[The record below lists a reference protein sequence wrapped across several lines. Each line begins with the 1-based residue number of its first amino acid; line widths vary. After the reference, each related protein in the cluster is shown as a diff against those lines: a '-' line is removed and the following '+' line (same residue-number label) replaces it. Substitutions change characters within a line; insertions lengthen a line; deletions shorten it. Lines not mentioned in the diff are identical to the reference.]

1 MRLAIVGAGP
11 AGAALALL
19 FARRGIEVALVE
31 RQSDFAREFRGEG
44 LMPSGVDAL
53 QQMGLGAELDALP
66 HAAVGE
72 ISVWLGPR
80 RVLAFGLDDAPAGTP
95 LPRFVSQPAL
105 LEMLVAQAGKHAGFE
120 LLRGAT
126 VRDLIVEHGRVAGV
140 RVEGPGGVARDVR
153 ADFTLGCDGRASLVR
168 KRAGLERERSAQA
181 FDVVWC
187 KLPLPEF
194 MRGRARACLGRGHF
208 AILLPAPDGRLQLGW
223 MIEKGHFGELRR
235 AGVEHWIAELAAN
248 VPPDLSDWIRGHA
261 GEITHPFLL
270 DVVCDHLDVWSAPGV
285 LLVGDAAHPMSPV
298 GAQGIN
304 IALRDAL
311 VVANQLGPALLRGAA
326 PAELDA
332 AALRVVEERL
342 PEVRAIQALQSQP
355 PRVILQTTPA
365 SRFIMR
371 WIFPTL
377 ARTGI
382 FQAAFARAF
391 PRMAFGTTGVRL
403 AF

>member
-1 MRLAIVGAGP
+1 MRVAIVGAGP

-19 FARRGIEVALVE
+19 FARRGIEVALIE

-66 HAAVGE
+66 QAAVSE
-72 ISVWLGPR
+72 ISVWLGAR
-80 RVLAFGLDDAPAGTP
+80 RVLTLGVADGPADMP

-126 VRDLIVEHGRVAGV
+126 VRDLLSENGRVAGV
-140 RVEGPGGVARDVR
+140 RVDGAGGTRELR
-153 ADFTLGCDGRASLVR
+153 ADYTIGCDGRASLVR
-168 KRAGLERERSAQA
+168 KRAALERERSAQA

-194 MRGRARACLGRGHF
+194 MRGRARACFGRGHF
-208 AILLPAPDGRLQLGW
+208 AILLPSPDGRLQLGW
-223 MIEKGHFGELRR
+223 MIAKGHFGDLRR
-235 AGVEHWIAELAAN
+235 AGIEHWIAELASN
-248 VPPDLSDWIRGHA
+248 VPPDLADWIRAHA
-261 GEITHPFLL
+261 GEITQPFLL

-285 LLVGDAAHPMSPV
+285 LLIGDAAHPMSPV
-298 GAQGIN
+298 GAQGLN

-311 VVANQLGPALLRGAA
+311 VAANQLGPSLLRGGTQE
-326 PAELDA
+326 ELDA
-332 AALRVVEERL
+332 AARRVVDERL
-342 PEVRAIQALQSQP
+342 PEVRAIQAMQSQP
-355 PRVILQTTPA
+355 PRVILQTTPG

-371 WIFPTL
+371 WIFPAL
-377 ARTGI
+377 VRTGV
-382 FQAAFARAF
+382 FQAVFARIF
-391 PRMAFGTTGVRL
+391 PRMALGTTAVRL